1 MLVSRNLTNE
11 QLLSNEEIRT
21 ALDAGHVVLID
32 KVVTSNPEY
41 TNLYF
46 MGYCEVSNG
55 GDISAV
61 QKELLGWDSSV
72 FAMRVQQ
79 NAKTAIADKFTIGQ
93 AFPSFAVQIVDSLQP
108 SYATQEP
115 RKSKSGDVVTD
126 INNNPIYRSTRLV
139 TDVELAERGH
149 IIIERKRVVATT
161 QSAKASALLETIG
174 A

>member
-11 QLLSNEEIRT
+11 QLLAIDSIRE
-21 ALDAGHVVLID
+21 ALEAGHVVLID
-32 KVVTSNPEY
+32 KVQTSNPEY

-46 MGYCEVSNG
+46 MGYCEVTSG
-55 GDISAV
+55 AEISEV
-61 QKELLGWDSSV
+61 QKALLGWDSSV
-72 FAMRVQQ
+72 FVMRVQQ
-79 NAKTAIADKFTIGQ
+79 NAKTEIADKFTIGQ
-93 AFPSFAVQIVDSLQP
+93 AFPKFAVQIVDSLQP

-139 TDVELAERGH
+139 TQGELAERGH
-149 IIIERKRVVATT
+149 VIIERKRVVATA
-161 QSAKASALLETIG
+161 QSAKASALLESIG